1 MKNFALFL
9 FIIGISLSLKA
20 QNDSLTKD
28 GTTWQYVYTSLLDF
42 SCDYIVTDGDTL
54 VDGKT
59 YKKAYRY
66 SSPVRRANRGNATLE
81 CVFREEGN
89 KIYALSKPENQYLP
103 QVNGE
108 TLLYDF
114 SLKTG
119 DVVKTSYSKDGYAVT
134 QVGSVLIDGKLRKRI
149 HLDSWDTWIEG
160 IGSIKRY
167 FGSPLSPLADNGE
180 YTKLEMFEQNKN
192 VLYGSRRFN
201 LLADGVH
208 WTERESPKDTHPE
221 MNSTFSLTEYRVNG
235 DTIIDGITYKK
246 IYSDGS
252 PYINLRQDEEGRIY
266 YHGKNKDNLMYNWSW
281 KKKSDQPFKAQS
293 FTGEEVTLF
302 IEDTY
307 YPHPVTLLDGHTYD
321 CSEVDYH
328 STYYSHE
335 DKRKLYFGIGLSQGF
350 FQHLMTVDTDCICFN
365 DLVSLY
371 NSDNQK
377 VYQSPLFNEKGENT
391 AGISSTSADK
401 NFSVSGQKGQIE
413 VELKNLPETT
423 GATIY
428 IYDTKG
434 CLLYEKPIKQR
445 HLTIDN
451 MAAGLYIYRLET
463 DNAVLENGK
472 LIVK

>member
-134 QVGSVLIDGKLRKRI
+134 QVDSVLIDGKLRKRI

-208 WTERESPKDTHPE
+208 WTERESPKDTHLE

-235 DTIIDGITYKK
+235 DTIIDGITIRKYIPTVRRILISGKTKK
-246 IYSDGS
+246 D
-252 PYINLRQDEEGRIY
+252 
-266 YHGKNKDNLMYNWSW
+266 
-281 KKKSDQPFKAQS
+281 A
-293 FTGEEVTLF
+293 FTIT
-302 IEDTY
+302 
-307 YPHPVTLLDGHTYD
+307 
-321 CSEVDYH
+321 
-328 STYYSHE
+328 
-335 DKRKLYFGIGLSQGF
+335 
-350 FQHLMTVDTDCICFN
+350 
-365 DLVSLY
+365 
-371 NSDNQK
+371 
-377 VYQSPLFNEKGENT
+377 EKT
-391 AGISSTSADK
+391 K
-401 NFSVSGQKGQIE
+401 
-413 VELKNLPETT
+413 TT
-423 GATIY
+423 
-428 IYDTKG
+428 
-434 CLLYEKPIKQR
+434 
-445 HLTIDN
+445 
-451 MAAGLYIYRLET
+451 
-463 DNAVLENGK
+463 
-472 LIVK
+472 